1 MIRRLAPLVVLASL
15 ALPTAVAEAKTRSFH
30 TPSQNIACMYVSHI
44 DARGAYLRCDVYSL
58 NDTAFTLR
66 RRGRGHRVHVTD
78 AVGRGA
84 GRELAYGDS
93 VTYGP
98 FKCTS
103 RLTGLTCRSKPSG
116 HGFKLSRASQTV
128 F

>member
-1 MIRRLAPLVVLASL
+1 VIRRVAPFVLLASI
-15 ALPTAVAEAKTRSFH
+15 ALPVAAAEGKTRSFH
-30 TPSQNIACMYVSHI
+30 TPSQNISCLYGSNI
-44 DARGAYLRCDVYSL
+44 DGGAYLRCDVYSL

-66 RRGRGHRVHVTD
+66 RRGRAHRVHVTD

-84 GRELAYGDS
+84 GRQLAYGQS
-93 VTYGP
+93 ATYGP

-103 RLTGLTCRSKPSG
+103 RRSGLTCRSKPSG
-116 HGFKLSRASQTV
+116 HGFKLSRAKQTV